1 MVNVTT
7 NDEKGETASQPP
19 ETNPEGKEPGMEAA
33 EPSMMMYEDSFGQF
47 KEGEV
52 VTGQITSI
60 DKDLVLVDI
69 GYKSEGQVR
78 INEFRGE
85 DGSITAKVGD
95 RIEVMVEW
103 WDDEDER
110 VILSKEKAANIK
122 VWENIK
128 KCHEE
133 DGTIHGV
140 ITSRVKGGFSVD
152 IGVPAFLPGSQ
163 ADLRPI
169 RNLDEMVGKAYDFKI
184 LKYNRKR
191 SNIVLSRRV
200 LLEKER
206 ETKRAA
212 TLATIHEGK
221 VIEGVVKNITEY
233 GVFVDLGGVDGLLHI
248 TDISWGR
255 VKHPS
260 DLFKIGDKINVKVLN
275 LDLEKER
282 VSLGMKQLTPD
293 PWSLAAQKF
302 AVGSRVTGRVVSLT
316 DYGAFVELQEGI
328 EGLIHVS
335 EMSWTRKVRHP
346 SKVVSVGE
354 EVHAVV
360 LDIKPDA
367 RRISLGM
374 KQVAPNPWDVI
385 AEKYPVGTTIE
396 GKIKNI
402 TDFGIFIGIDEG
414 IDGLVHIS
422 DLSWTKRV
430 KHPSEIYKKGDVVQ
444 AIVLDIEKDN
454 ERFSLGIKQ
463 IQEDPWR
470 SVAARYR
477 VGSEITGTITNV
489 TDFGIF
495 VELEEG
501 IEGLVHV
508 SEISKEKIKTPV
520 GRYNM
525 GEMITA
531 KVMTINSDERRIG
544 LSIKRLEMDR
554 EQNILSDYVSSMGSA
569 PTTTFGELLSKN
581 LQEKRNKEE

>member
-1 MVNVTT
+1 MVHIPT
-7 NDEKGETASQPP
+7 NTDSENLKQPAEAELTMDSVDFGET
-19 ETNPEGKEPGMEAA
+19 MDD
-33 EPSMMMYEDSFGQF
+33 YEKSFGQF

-52 VTGQITSI
+52 VSGVITAV

-69 GYKSEGQVR
+69 GYKSEGQIR

-122 VWENIK
+122 VWEKIK
-128 KCHEE
+128 TSHDE
-133 DGTIHGV
+133 DGTITGT

-152 IGVPAFLPGSQ
+152 IGVLAFLPGSQ

-169 RNLDEMVGKAYDFKI
+169 RNLDDMVGKTFDFKI

-200 LLEKER
+200 LLEKDR

-212 TLATIHEGK
+212 TLSSIHEGK
-221 VIEGVVKNITEY
+221 VMPGVVKNITEY
-233 GVFVDLGGVDGLLHI
+233 GVFVDLGGLDGLLHI

-260 DLFKIGDKINVKVLN
+260 DLFKIGDQINVKVLN

-282 VSLGMKQLTPD
+282 VSLGMKQLAAD
-293 PWSLAAQKF
+293 PWTTAVGKYP
-302 AVGSRVTGRVVSLT
+302 VGSRVAGRVVSLT
-316 DYGAFVELQEGI
+316 DYGAFVELEEGI

-354 EVHAVV
+354 EVEAVV

-385 AEKYPVGTTIE
+385 AEKYPIGTTIE

-430 KHPSEIYKKGDVVQ
+430 KHPSELYKKGDVVQ

-454 ERFSLGIKQ
+454 ERFSLGVKQ
-463 IQEDPWR
+463 LLEDPWK

-477 VGSEITGTITNV
+477 VGTEITGTITNV

-520 GRYNM
+520 GKFNV
-525 GEMITA
+525 GEPITA
-531 KVMTINSDERRIG
+531 RVMTINSDERRIG

-554 EQNILSDYVSSMGSA
+554 EQSILSDYVSSMGQT
-569 PTTTFGELLSKN
+569 PTTTFGELLREN
-581 LQEKRNKEE
+581 LQEKLKEE